1 MERYG
6 QGTKPKTR
14 DLAAQREAK
23 GYLGQKKQGCSAG
36 GSQVERRPG
45 RRNRIAIIKQKD
57 KRSSQGSSERAW
69 RCGTSTSFR
78 RDAGA

>member
-23 GYLGQKKQGCSAG
+23 GYLGQKKQGSSAG
-36 GSQVERRPG
+36 GSQVREG
-45 RRNRIAIIKQKD
+45 LVVGIK
-57 KRSSQGSSERAW
+57 
-69 RCGTSTSFR
+69 
-78 RDAGA
+78 